1 MNSKFVT
8 PLIFSSAL
16 TLGALSFVAC
26 GEDSNP
32 GFPGGQPTG
41 NSSSSVYVPPEP
53 TPTTAIVFSALSA
66 PPSLTKIVF
75 DGTLTLDL
83 SDSNTVMDIN
93 AVRFTGV
100 DFMIVKK
107 ETQVPQGTVNI
118 AQPRDYVNTLVST
131 VSLSEMGVTT
141 DLDVGYTDCGEFE
154 LIITAY
160 ADDGYVPSTSVARI
174 PFTRSEEKCKVP
186 ESSSSAEPEAPG
198 IPLTSVELQ
207 FNTKIN
213 RCFSAA
219 TGAISADET
228 GDVCFKAT
236 SSTAIGLYSTTGFKF
251 AIYNNRNDGDD
262 WNDWTPNWLPDV
274 PQTTSFTY
282 LSSSLQE
289 TIGNFISEI
298 GEQFVVGVA
307 PTYAPLTGSA
317 AGFVAFGVKE
327 SIPPD
332 ANGNVTMT
340 LIIYKA
346 AQ

>member
-32 GFPGGQPTG
+32 AFQGGQSNG
-41 NSSSSVYVPPEP
+41 VSSSSVYVPPPVTE
-53 TPTTAIVFSALSA
+53 TTAIVFSGLSA
-66 PPSLTKIVF
+66 PPSLTRIMF

-83 SDSNTVMDIN
+83 SDSNTVVDIN
-93 AVRFTGV
+93 AVRFTNV
-100 DFMIVKK
+100 EFIIVKS
-107 ETQVPQGTVNI
+107 ETQVPQGTVTVT
-118 AQPRDYVNTLVST
+118 QPKDYENELVST
-131 VSLSEMGVTT
+131 VSLSEMGVST
-141 DLDVGYTDCGEFE
+141 DLDEGYTECGNFE

-160 ADDGYVPSTSVARI
+160 AHDGFVPSTSVERI
-174 PFTRSEEKCKVP
+174 PFVRSEEKCKAP

-207 FNTKIN
+207 FNTKVN
-213 RCFSAA
+213 RCFNVA
-219 TGAISADET
+219 TATVSTDEN
-228 GDVCFKAT
+228 GDVCFKPT
-236 SSTAIGLYSTTGFKF
+236 SAKAVELYSTTGYKF
-251 AIYNNRNDGDD
+251 AFYNNRNDGDD
-262 WNDWTPNWLPDV
+262 MNDYTPNWPPDV

-282 LSSSLQE
+282 LSSALQDK
-289 TIGNFISEI
+289 IGNIVNEI

-317 AGFVAFGVKE
+317 AGFVAFGIKDDV
-327 SIPPD
+327 PPD

-340 LIIYKA
+340 LVIYKA